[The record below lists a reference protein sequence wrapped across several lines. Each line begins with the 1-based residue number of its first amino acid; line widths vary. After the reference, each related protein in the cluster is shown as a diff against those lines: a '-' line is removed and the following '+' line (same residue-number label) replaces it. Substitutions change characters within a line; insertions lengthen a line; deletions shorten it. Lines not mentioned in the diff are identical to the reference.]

1 MKSDF
6 NSALWKSDFNSF
18 LGITFAFRKSPG
30 LSPGQPVA
38 LRPRSACEMVF
49 LIKSGLLKKVKGVA
63 IFDLFQNYIIFD
75 CTVSLGG
82 IEMENYG
89 GLALRERN

>member
-1 MKSDF
+1 
-6 NSALWKSDFNSF
+6 
-18 LGITFAFRKSPG
+18 
-30 LSPGQPVA
+30 
-38 LRPRSACEMVF
+38 MVF